1 MAASPSQSP
10 DCGAKLPTIVHTR
23 LSRKHVAT
31 LDVWSDTVSSSRV
44 PMGSLGFAESRQ
56 AQAPVQDG
64 LSLVSKSRSGQ
75 RSKDSTT
82 KPDVYVI
89 NAVRPHL

>member
-1 MAASPSQSP
+1 MSLSP
-10 DCGAKLPTIVHTR
+10 
-23 LSRKHVAT
+23 
-31 LDVWSDTVSSSRV
+31 V

-56 AQAPVQDG
+56 AQAPAQDG
-64 LSLVSKSRSGQ
+64 LSLVSKSRSSQ
-75 RSKDSTT
+75 RSKDSKT